1 MAEFQWEDIK
11 VSILGRVIEGITDI
25 EYEKEVEKKPIYGR
39 GRKVKGIQNGNEKNS
54 GNITLR
60 QSELEAMLVAAKAA
74 NPLATV
80 LDLIFD
86 VQVQYVKGTDIVKDR
101 IVAAQFTKMS
111 KGMKQGDTDMTI
123 KLPFVAEDIIYA
135 IV

>member
-1 MAEFQWEDIK
+1 
-11 VSILGRVIEGITDI
+11 
-25 EYEKEVEKKPIYGR
+25 
-39 GRKVKGIQNGNEKNS
+39 
-54 GNITLR
+54 
-60 QSELEAMLVAAKAA
+60 MLVAAKAA